1 MVNTYHKSYFQALF
15 TVKSMTNR
23 VHFHFSLPNC
33 KSYRYLPL
41 LFLFHSTFIQLY
53 SQNRQLDSLSQV
65 IENEKVDTTRIK
77 LNIDKINLLA
87 RSDLNAAIALG
98 KDQLIVAEKLNF
110 YKGIVK
116 LRSQL
121 SNNYIFTGNY
131 EEAKAHIHFIEK
143 FIKPKDSIFY
153 AGILATYGMMYGV
166 MGKYDSS
173 IFYLTKTIEL
183 NERIHNDIEL
193 PGNYTNIAIGYM
205 QLANYPMALQ
215 YQQKGLALAQKNGN
229 KAQVARTMLNMAITY
244 QNIGDT
250 LKAIDM
256 YENSIQQAKETNSKI
271 VELYGYSNLATL
283 YVGNKEWGKA
293 YELAMK
299 SVDLAATSGDIGIQ
313 AAGLAKAGLSL
324 ANQRKF
330 TEAAELSKQ
339 SITLAESSRQPMN
352 IAQANNAMATV
363 LFLQQKY
370 KEAIPYFEKNLEIL
384 QKASVFE
391 QSFEEANKFLSTC
404 YEKTGNYKRALE
416 SYRIGVSISDSMRSI
431 QNIRKATEVSMNYE
445 FQKKQEIQE
454 AEQKLQKEIAQSRQL
469 ALLAGLGVLLVLAV
483 TAFIGYKNKQKANV
497 LLKEQKDEVENTLG
511 KLKSTQA
518 QLIQS
523 EKMASLGEL
532 TAGIAHEIQ
541 NPLNFV
547 NNFSEVSNDLIKE
560 LKEEKVKVN
569 RDEKLEDEL
578 IADISSNLEKI
589 NHHGKRADAIVKGM
603 LQHSRTSS
611 GKKEPTD
618 INGLCDEY
626 VRLAYHGLRAKD
638 KSFTSKFETNLDA
651 TLPKVN
657 IVAQDM
663 GRVILNLINNAFYTV
678 NEKYKVESQKTES
691 FEPTVII
698 STKMTDGKIEI
709 RVADNGN
716 GIPDAIKEKIFQP
729 FFTTKP
735 TGQGT
740 GLGLSLA
747 YDIVTKGH
755 SGSIKVETKD
765 GIGTEFYVVLPV

>member
-1 MVNTYHKSYFQALF
+1 MRF
-15 TVKSMTNR
+15 R
-23 VHFHFSLPNC
+23 FSLPYC
-33 KSYRYLPL
+33 KSYRYLL
-41 LFLFHSTFIQLY
+41 LLILLQPAFIQVY

-98 KDQLIVAEKLNF
+98 KEQLIVAEKINF

-131 EEAKAHIHFIEK
+131 EEARAHIHFIEK

-153 AGILATYGMMYGV
+153 AGVLATYGMMYGV
-166 MGKYDSS
+166 MGEYDSS
-173 IFYLTKTIEL
+173 IMYYAKAIEL
-183 NERIHNDIEL
+183 NERIQNDIEL
-193 PGNYTNIAIGYM
+193 PGNYANIAIGHM

-229 KAQVARTMLNMAITY
+229 KAQVARTMMNMAITY

-250 LKAIDM
+250 VKAIDM
-256 YENSIQQAKETNSKI
+256 YQNSIQQAKETNSRI

-283 YVGNKEWGKA
+283 YVGNKEWDKA

-370 KEAIPYFEKNLEIL
+370 KEAIPYYEKNLEIL

-391 QSFEEANKFLSTC
+391 HSFGEANKFLSEC

-416 SYRIGVSISDSMRSI
+416 SYRVGVSISDSMRSL
-431 QNIRKATEVSMNYE
+431 QNIRKATEQSMNYE

-454 AEQKLQKEIAQSRQL
+454 AEQKLQEEIAQSRQL
-469 ALLAGLGVLLVLAV
+469 ALLSGLGVLLVLAV

-497 LLKEQKDEVENTLG
+497 LLKAQKDEIENTLG

-547 NNFSEVSNDLIKE
+547 NNFSQLNTELVVELEQELAAGSTQLAGEIVNDIKSN
-560 LKEEKVKVN
+560 
-569 RDEKLEDEL
+569 
-578 IADISSNLEKI
+578 SEKI
-589 NHHGKRADAIVKGM
+589 NHHGKRAEAIVKGM

-611 GKKEPTD
+611 GQKELTD
-618 INGLCDEY
+618 INALCDEY
-626 VRLAYHGLRAKD
+626 LRLAYHGLRAKD
-638 KSFTSKFETNLDA
+638 KSFSAKFEVKLDED
-651 TLPKVN
+651 LPKINV
-657 IVAQDM
+657 VPQDM
-663 GRVILNLINNAFYTV
+663 GRVILNLINNAFYAV
-678 NEKYKVESQKTES
+678 NEKQKTA
-691 FEPTVII
+691 PTDYIPMVMVKTTLSASTLKI
-698 STKMTDGKIEI
+698 SVG
-709 RVADNGN
+709 DNGN
-716 GIPDAIKEKIFQP
+716 GIPDKIKDKILQP

-740 GLGLSLA
+740 GLGLSLS
-747 YDIVTKGH
+747 YDIIKAHGGELKIETREDE
-755 SGSIKVETKD
+755 GS
-765 GIGTEFYVVLPV
+765 EFVIQLPVI

>member
-1 MVNTYHKSYFQALF
+1 M
-15 TVKSMTNR
+15 
-23 VHFHFSLPNC
+23 
-33 KSYRYLPL
+33 
-41 LFLFHSTFIQLY
+41 
-53 SQNRQLDSLSQV
+53 

>member
-1 MVNTYHKSYFQALF
+1 MANTYHKSYFQALF

-98 KDQLIVAEKLNF
+98 KDQLLLAEKLNF

-173 IFYLTKTIEL
+173 IIYLTKTIEL

-339 SITLAESSRQPMN
+339 SIALAESSRQPMN

-454 AEQKLQKEIAQSRQL
+454 AEQKLQDEIAQSRQL
-469 ALLAGLGVLLVLAV
+469 VLLIGLGVFVLLAVLAFI
-483 TAFIGYKNKQKANV
+483 AFKNKQKANA
-497 LLKEQKDEVENTLG
+497 LLKEQNEQIERTLD

-547 NNFSEVSNDLIKE
+547 NNFSEVSNELVHEMNAELDKGDMAEAKIIAKDIKE
-560 LKEEKVKVN
+560 
-569 RDEKLEDEL
+569 
-578 IADISSNLEKI
+578 NLEKI
-589 NHHGKRADAIVKGM
+589 NHHGKRAGDIVKGM
-603 LQHSRTSS
+603 LQHSRTST
-611 GKKEPTD
+611 GKKEPTN
-618 INGLCDEY
+618 INALCDEY
-626 VRLAYHGLRAKD
+626 LRLAYHGLRAKD
-638 KSFTSKFETNLDA
+638 KSFTSKFETHFDE
-651 TLPKVN
+651 TIGKVN
-657 IVAQDM
+657 VVPQDI
-663 GRVILNLINNAFYTV
+663 GRVILNLINNAFYAV

-709 RVADNGN
+709 WVADNGN

-755 SGSIKVETKD
+755 GGSIKVETKD